1 MPDAT
6 RVLIIDDDA
15 VTRLLVGSAMR
26 GAGHEVLEHDSGEAA
41 MDGLADCRPD
51 LILLDLEMP
60 GMGGLAFCRWLRTRP
75 GCRTLPVLVM
85 TAHDDSETIQRAFD
99 AGASD
104 FVAKP
109 LNFNILVHRVRF
121 LLRARDNLRALERSR
136 RNLAEAQGIARLGS
150 WELNRVGGLA
160 ECSEE
165 LFAVLGRDPRTAERS
180 IEGFM
185 KRV

>member
-1 MPDAT
+1 
-6 RVLIIDDDA
+6 
-15 VTRLLVGSAMR
+15 
-26 GAGHEVLEHDSGEAA
+26 
-41 MDGLADCRPD
+41 
-51 LILLDLEMP
+51 
-60 GMGGLAFCRWLRTRP
+60 MGGLAFCRWLRTRP

-85 TAHDDSETIQRAFD
+85 TAHDDSETIQNAFD

-150 WELNRVGGLA
+150 WELTPCRITSSGTSQFIDCIAHRWRIAGSRQQPRYEGWWLPGGSLAGIAGLA
-160 ECSEE
+160 GHFCGQP
-165 LFAVLGRDPRTAERS
+165 AVMDRL
-180 IEGFM
+180 
-185 KRV
+185 

>member
-15 VTRLLVGSAMR
+15 VTRLLAGSAMR

-41 MDGLADCRPD
+41 KDGLGDVPARPD
-51 LILLDLEMP
+51 PARPRDARH
-60 GMGGLAFCRWLRTRP
+60 GRP
-75 GCRTLPVLVM
+75 GLLPLAAHPARCRTLPVLVM

-150 WELNRVGGLA
+150 WEFEPRRRA
-160 ECSEE
+160 SR
-165 LFAVLGRDPRTAERS
+165 VLGGAVRGARVATRTLRS
-180 IEGFM
+180 A
-185 KRV
+185 RSRAS

>member
-1 MPDAT
+1 MPEAT

-15 VTRLLVGSAMR
+15 VTRLLVGSAMC
-26 GAGHEVLEHDSGEAA
+26 GAGHEVLENDSGETA
-41 MDGLADCRPD
+41 MATLEECRPE

-75 GCRTLPVLVM
+75 ACHNLPVLVM
-85 TAHDDSETIQRAFD
+85 TAHDDSTTIQNAFD

-104 FVAKP
+104 FIAKP

-136 RNLAEAQGIARLGS
+136 RNLAEA
-150 WELNRVGGLA
+150 
-160 ECSEE
+160 
-165 LFAVLGRDPRTAERS
+165 
-180 IEGFM
+180 
-185 KRV
+185 